1 MIKIEPLGTKII
13 VTPIYEELQQTEG
26 GIFAVELELEKAEVV
41 EVSKEL
47 STTYKVGDVVIYP
60 KGVGESLPH
69 YQKKSCIW
77 LDGRPFPHGNVWA
90 KVTEEK

>member
-41 EVSKEL
+41 EVSNEL
-47 STTYKVGDVVIYP
+47 STT
-60 KGVGESLPH
+60 ELF
-69 YQKKSCIW
+69 
-77 LDGRPFPHGNVWA
+77 L
-90 KVTEEK
+90 